1 MIGLKSFRRI
11 TSSNN
16 FIPEIDGL
24 RFIAIITVVFLHT
37 NTNFKRVYADSIP
50 SEYLNSWIDTLF
62 KTSGIG
68 VDIFFTISGFILGL
82 PFAKYYLLGE
92 RKVNIK
98 NYFIRRL
105 TRLEPPYLISL
116 FILFVTY
123 TWFFGE
129 SWIELFDNLI
139 ASIFYSHFLIYGE
152 WNSINPVTW
161 SLETEVQFYILAPFI
176 SFLVFVKNTKLRR
189 FLIPAAIVLLDVT
202 VPYIK
207 SSLVDYNL
215 QKSIVV
221 YLHSFLVGFAFV
233 DLFLFGLDK
242 IKKSYWLDILGCI
255 SFVVIYSFHPDVVK
269 YERLFFDMA
278 VFTLFISVF
287 KGKLFNYIFTREF
300 IVVVGGMCY
309 TIYLLH
315 YPVLFVVMKFFS
327 KLNITGFVPNI
338 IANFTVAIIALLA
351 VSAVFFKLVEQ
362 PCMDKNWPTK
372 FRDYFKK
379 RLFTSNDKS

>member
-11 TSSNN
+11 TSSNS

-50 SEYLNSWIDTLF
+50 SDYLNSWIDTLF

-116 FILFVTY
+116 FILFVSY
-123 TWFFGE
+123 IVVFNE
-129 SWIELFDNLI
+129 SWIAMLDNLL
-139 ASIFYSHFLIYGE
+139 ASIFYSHYLIYGE
-152 WNSINPVTW
+152 WNPINPVTW
-161 SLETEVQFYILAPFI
+161 SLETEVQFYILAPVI
-176 SFLVFVKNTKLRR
+176 SFLVFVKNVNLRR

-202 VPYIK
+202 VPYMT
-207 SSLVDYNL
+207 SSLSEYHLN
-215 QKSIVV
+215 KSIIN

-233 DLFLFGLDK
+233 DLYLFGLEK
-242 IKKSYWLDILGCI
+242 IKKSYLLDILGCVA
-255 SFVVIYSFHPDVVK
+255 FVVIYSFHPDSVK

-278 VFTLFISVF
+278 VFVLFISVF
-287 KGKLFNYIFTREF
+287 KGKVFNYIFTREF

-315 YPVLFVVMKFFS
+315 YPVLFVVMKYFS
-327 KLNITGFVPNI
+327 KLHIAGFVPNI
-338 IANFTVAIIALLA
+338 IANFVVAIVALLA

-372 FRDYFKK
+372 LRDYFKK
-379 RLFTSNDKS
+379 KIVNSQ

>member
-11 TSSNN
+11 TSSNS

-50 SEYLNSWIDTLF
+50 SDYLNSWIDTIF
-62 KTSGIG
+62 RTSGIG

-82 PFAKYYLLGE
+82 PFARYYLQE
-92 RKVNIK
+92 AKKVSLK

-116 FILFVTY
+116 LILFVGY
-123 TWFFGE
+123 VVVFNE
-129 SWIELFDNLI
+129 SWVAMLDNLI
-139 ASIFYSHFLIYGE
+139 ASIFYSHYLIYGE
-152 WNSINPVTW
+152 WNPINPVTW
-161 SLETEVQFYILAPFI
+161 SLETEVQFYILAPVI
-176 SFLVFVKNTKLRR
+176 SFLVFVKNVNLRR
-189 FLIPAAIVLLDVT
+189 FLIPVTIVLLDVT
-202 VPYIK
+202 VPYMT
-207 SSLVDYNL
+207 SSLAEYHLN
-215 QKSIVV
+215 KSIIN

-233 DLFLFGLDK
+233 DLYLFGLEK
-242 IKKSYWLDILGCI
+242 IKKSYLFDILGCI
-255 SFVVIYSFHPDVVK
+255 AFVVIYSFHPDAVK

-287 KGKLFNYIFTREF
+287 KGKVFNYIFTREF

-315 YPVLFVVMKFFS
+315 YPVLFVVMKYFS
-327 KLNITGFVPNI
+327 KLHITGFVPNI
-338 IANFTVAIIALLA
+338 IANFVVAIVALLA

-379 RLFTSNDKS
+379 KIV

>member
-11 TSSNN
+11 TSSNS

-50 SEYLNSWIDTLF
+50 SDYLNSWIDTLF

-116 FILFVTY
+116 FILFVGY
-123 TWFFGE
+123 IVVFNE
-129 SWIELFDNLI
+129 SWIAMLDNLL
-139 ASIFYSHFLIYGE
+139 ASIFYSHYLIYGE
-152 WNSINPVTW
+152 WNPINPVTW
-161 SLETEVQFYILAPFI
+161 SLETEVQFYILAPVI
-176 SFLVFVKNTKLRR
+176 SFLVFVKNVNLRR

-202 VPYIK
+202 VPYMT
-207 SSLVDYNL
+207 SSLSEYHLN
-215 QKSIVV
+215 KSIIN

-233 DLFLFGLDK
+233 DLYLFGLEK
-242 IKKSYWLDILGCI
+242 IKKSYLLDILGCVA
-255 SFVVIYSFHPDVVK
+255 FVVIYSFHPDSVK

-278 VFTLFISVF
+278 VFVLFISVF
-287 KGKLFNYIFTREF
+287 KGKVFNYIFTREF

-315 YPVLFVVMKFFS
+315 YPVLFVVMKYFS
-327 KLNITGFVPNI
+327 KLHITGFVPNI
-338 IANFTVAIIALLA
+338 IANFVVAIVALLA

-362 PCMDKNWPTK
+362 PCMDKNWTTK
-372 FRDYFKK
+372 LRDYFKK
-379 RLFTSNDKS
+379 KIVNSQ

>member
-11 TSSNN
+11 TSSNS

-50 SEYLNSWIDTLF
+50 SDYLNSWIDAIF

-82 PFAKYYLLGE
+82 PFARYYLQE
-92 RKVNIK
+92 AKKVNLK

-116 FILFVTY
+116 FILFVGY
-123 TWFFGE
+123 VVVFNE
-129 SWIELFDNLI
+129 SWIAMLDNLL
-139 ASIFYSHFLIYGE
+139 ASIFYSHYLIYGE
-152 WNSINPVTW
+152 WNPINPVTW
-161 SLETEVQFYILAPFI
+161 SLETEVQFYILAPVI
-176 SFLVFVKNTKLRR
+176 SFLVFVKNVNLRR

-202 VPYIK
+202 VPYMT
-207 SSLVDYNL
+207 SSLSEYHLN
-215 QKSIVV
+215 KSIIN

-233 DLFLFGLDK
+233 DLYLFGLEK
-242 IKKSYWLDILGCI
+242 IKKSYLLDILGCVA
-255 SFVVIYSFHPDVVK
+255 FVVIYSFHPDSVK
-269 YERLFFDMA
+269 YERLFFDIA
-278 VFTLFISVF
+278 VFALFISVF
-287 KGKLFNYIFTREF
+287 KGKVFNYIFTREF

-315 YPVLFVVMKFFS
+315 YPVLFVVMKYFS
-327 KLNITGFVPNI
+327 KLHITGFVPNI
-338 IANFTVAIIALLA
+338 IANFVVAIVALLA

-379 RLFTSNDKS
+379 KIVNSQ

>member
-11 TSSNN
+11 TSSNS

-50 SEYLNSWIDTLF
+50 SDYLNSWIDTLF

-116 FILFVTY
+116 FILFVGY
-123 TWFFGE
+123 VVVFNE
-129 SWIELFDNLI
+129 SWIAMLDNLL
-139 ASIFYSHFLIYGE
+139 ASIFYSHYLIYGE
-152 WNSINPVTW
+152 WNPINPVTW
-161 SLETEVQFYILAPFI
+161 SLETEVQFYILAPVI
-176 SFLVFVKNTKLRR
+176 SFLVFVKNVNLRR

-202 VPYIK
+202 VPYMI
-207 SSLVDYNL
+207 SSLSEYHLN
-215 QKSIVV
+215 KSIIN

-233 DLFLFGLDK
+233 DLYLFGLEK
-242 IKKSYWLDILGCI
+242 IKKSYLLDILGCVA
-255 SFVVIYSFHPDVVK
+255 FVVIYSFHPDSVK

-278 VFTLFISVF
+278 VFVLFISVF
-287 KGKLFNYIFTREF
+287 KGKVFNYIFTREF

-315 YPVLFVVMKFFS
+315 YPVLFVVMKYFS
-327 KLNITGFVPNI
+327 KLHITGFVPNI
-338 IANFTVAIIALLA
+338 IANFVVAIVALLA

-379 RLFTSNDKS
+379 KIVNSQ

>member
-11 TSSNN
+11 TSSNS

-37 NTNFKRVYADSIP
+37 NTNFKRVYAESIP
-50 SEYLNSWIDTLF
+50 SDYLNSWIDNLF

-82 PFAKYYLLGE
+82 PFARYYLQGAK
-92 RKVNIK
+92 KVNLK

-105 TRLEPPYLISL
+105 TRLEPPYLIAL
-116 FILFVTY
+116 IILFVAY
-123 TWFFGE
+123 VVVFNENW
-129 SWIELFDNLI
+129 LNLLDNLI
-139 ASIFYSHFLIYGE
+139 ASIFYSHYFIYGE
-152 WNSINPVTW
+152 WNPINPVTW
-161 SLETEVQFYILAPFI
+161 SLETEVQFYILAPLI
-176 SFLVFVKNTKLRR
+176 SLLVFVKNVNLRR

-202 VPYIK
+202 VPYMT
-207 SSLVDYNL
+207 SSLTEYHL
-215 QKSIVV
+215 QKSIIN

-233 DLFLFGLDK
+233 DLYLFGLEK
-242 IKKSYWLDILGCI
+242 IKKSYLFDILGCI
-255 SFVVIYSFHPDVVK
+255 AFVVIYSFHPDVVK

-278 VFTLFISVF
+278 VFALFISVF
-287 KGKLFNYIFTREF
+287 KGKVFNYIFTREF

-315 YPVLFVVMKFFS
+315 YPVLFVVMKYFS
-327 KLNITGFVPNI
+327 KLHITGFVPNI
-338 IANFTVAIIALLA
+338 IANFVVAIVALLA
-351 VSAVFFKLVEQ
+351 VSAVFFKLIEQ

-372 FRDYFKK
+372 LRDYFKK
-379 RLFTSNDKS
+379 KTVKS

>member
-11 TSSNN
+11 TSSNS

-50 SEYLNSWIDTLF
+50 SDYLNSWIDTLF

-116 FILFVTY
+116 FILFVGY
-123 TWFFGE
+123 VVVFKEDWVA
-129 SWIELFDNLI
+129 LLDNLT
-139 ASIFYSHFLIYGE
+139 ASIFYSHYLIYGE
-152 WNSINPVTW
+152 WNPINPVTW
-161 SLETEVQFYILAPFI
+161 SLETEVQFYVLAPVI
-176 SFLVFVKNTKLRR
+176 SFLVFVKNVNLRR

-202 VPYIK
+202 VPYMT
-207 SSLVDYNL
+207 SSLGEYHLN
-215 QKSIVV
+215 KSIIN

-233 DLFLFGLDK
+233 DLYLFGLEK
-242 IKKSYWLDILGCI
+242 IRKSYLLDILGCVA
-255 SFVVIYSFHPDVVK
+255 FVVIYSFHPDSVK

-278 VFTLFISVF
+278 VFVLFISVF
-287 KGKLFNYIFTREF
+287 KGKVFNYIFTREF

-315 YPVLFVVMKFFS
+315 YPVLFVVMKYFS
-327 KLNITGFVPNI
+327 KLHITGFVPNI
-338 IANFTVAIIALLA
+338 IANFVVAIVALLA

-379 RLFTSNDKS
+379 KIVNSQ